1 MSKST
6 NVDIVITF
14 NEGLAQI
21 LETNTVE
28 HDCNGLEKLLKLYT
42 TVSTSNMHMF
52 DHNECLKKYDNVPD
66 IIDDYFGPRLQMY
79 DDRKKY
85 QLEALLKEL
94 TIMKNK
100 QRYIQEILDETL
112 DLRRKSKDVIL
123 KMMNDKGYDI
133 INNDSDF
140 KYLLKMSMDSVSEE
154 NVEKIRKL
162 LEETQEKYDK
172 LFATSIQQMWL
183 NDLDQFESEYSL
195 YVDERKRL
203 NESDSDSKVTK
214 KIKKKK

>member
-1 MSKST
+1 
-6 NVDIVITF
+6 
-14 NEGLAQI
+14 
-21 LETNTVE
+21 
-28 HDCNGLEKLLKLYT
+28 
-42 TVSTSNMHMF
+42 MF

-140 KYLLKMSMDSVSEE
+140 KYLL
-154 NVEKIRKL
+154 
-162 LEETQEKYDK
+162 
-172 LFATSIQQMWL
+172 
-183 NDLDQFESEYSL
+183 
-195 YVDERKRL
+195 
-203 NESDSDSKVTK
+203 
-214 KIKKKK
+214 